1 MADND
6 DDNQNEERVSL
17 SPDDLKALREK
28 AKRADELERI
38 NAENARKLAF
48 VEAKIDVTDPKLSYF
63 VKGYDGELN
72 ADAIRA
78 EAQKAGFITAAPS
91 APQVP
96 QEELLG
102 HQKVGAAATG
112 ADGTEP
118 FNFHDELAKC
128 KSPEEVMALAQRQN
142 MPTVWNRSA

>member
-1 MADND
+1 MPEDND
-6 DDNQNEERVSL
+6 DGQNGGQVSL

-38 NAENARKLAF
+38 NAENARRLAF
-48 VEAKIDVTDPKLSYF
+48 VEAKIDVTDPRMSYF
-63 VKGYDGELN
+63 VKGYDGELS

-78 EAQKAGFITAAPS
+78 EAQKAGFINAAPS

-102 HQKVGAAATG
+102 HQRVGAAATG

-128 KSPEEVMALAQRQN
+128 KNAEDVMKLAIGQN
-142 MPTVWNRSA
+142 MPTVWNRPS